1 MGKLEKL
8 ADHFGVPMEY
18 FLEQEGGIEAKKISL
33 KGNEIF
39 LDGEKV
45 ENLKAFK
52 ISSTT
57 KNKNIAELEMTI
69 DVILDQADPE

>member
-1 MGKLEKL
+1 MVFVELSAEEIVK
-8 ADHFGVPMEY
+8 
-18 FLEQEGGIEAKKISL
+18 QAKKLRNMGIKL
-33 KGNEIF
+33 QEEADF

>member
-1 MGKLEKL
+1 M
-8 ADHFGVPMEY
+8 
-18 FLEQEGGIEAKKISL
+18 KKISL

-52 ISSTT
+52 ISSTA

-69 DVILDQADPE
+69 DVILDQADSE